1 MYDEK
6 KIADSLR
13 ACKEMKTFYQTGVFQ
28 NPQNAFD
35 LDTFLPAA
43 NEECR
48 HPVKERDEE
57 AFQARL
63 QEALDYGIALRKQTG
78 RKSAPEIAEEME
90 HSGQLLQPEHKSG
103 MDRQPDRPPVADNQP
118 ERYSAVETQPEKQL
132 ATDSQP
138 KPRVLQDSLDDPH
151 LTREQKKELSKR
163 KKQEL
168 AEQKRLEKEE
178 RLKERAA
185 KNKAKAMEE
194 EEQEE
199 DISFVKLLLCRFLEL
214 IICVAVAYVLS
225 GLFNHYI
232 GTHTVVDG
240 SSMESSLHD
249 EDVLGVNKIGY
260 RLHDPERFDIIVFPF
275 DDEEYYIKRIIGL
288 PGETVKIED
297 GVIYINGSPLE
308 EHYGLEAMEE
318 PFNQYDAVT
327 LGNDEYFV
335 LGDNRNH
342 SKDSRSAEVG
352 LIKRDKIVGKAF
364 FRIYPFDNMGT
375 LE

>member
-1 MYDEK
+1 MEK
-6 KIADSLR
+6 D
-13 ACKEMKTFYQTGVFQ
+13 
-28 NPQNAFD
+28 
-35 LDTFLPAA
+35 
-43 NEECR
+43 
-48 HPVKERDEE
+48 
-57 AFQARL
+57 
-63 QEALDYGIALRKQTG
+63 
-78 RKSAPEIAEEME
+78 
-90 HSGQLLQPEHKSG
+90 
-103 MDRQPDRPPVADNQP
+103 
-118 ERYSAVETQPEKQL
+118 
-132 ATDSQP
+132 
-138 KPRVLQDSLDDPH
+138 
-151 LTREQKKELSKR
+151 
-163 KKQEL
+163 
-168 AEQKRLEKEE
+168 E

-194 EEQEE
+194 EEDEQEE
-199 DISFVKLLLCRFLEL
+199 DVSFVKLLFCRLLEL
-214 IICVAVAYVLS
+214 VICVAVAYVLS

-240 SSMESSLHD
+240 SSMEGSLHN

-297 GVIYINGSPLE
+297 GVIYINGNPLE
-308 EHYGLEAMEE
+308 EHYGLEPMEE

-352 LIKRDKIVGKAF
+352 LIKKDKIVGKAF

-375 LE
+375 LD

>member
-6 KIADSLR
+6 KIAASLR
-13 ACKEMKTFYQTGVFQ
+13 TCKEMKTFYQTGVFK

-43 NEECR
+43 NEESR

-63 QEALDYGIALRKQTG
+63 QEALDYGLDLRRQTG
-78 RKSAPEIAEEME
+78 RKSASEIADEVEPSRKTGE
-90 HSGQLLQPEHKSG
+90 PEYTTDV
-103 MDRQPDRPPVADNQP
+103 DRQPTN
-118 ERYSAVETQPEKQL
+118 
-132 ATDSQP
+132 QP
-138 KPRVLQDSLDDPH
+138 KPRVLQDSLEDPH
-151 LTREQKKELSKR
+151 LTREQKKELDKR

-168 AEQKRLEKEE
+168 AEQKRLEKDE

-194 EEQEE
+194 EEDEQEE
-199 DISFVKLLLCRFLEL
+199 DVSFVKLLFCRLLEL
-214 IICVAVAYVLS
+214 VICVAVAYVLS

-240 SSMESSLHD
+240 SSMEGSLHN

-297 GVIYINGSPLE
+297 GVIYINGNPLE
-308 EHYGLEAMEE
+308 EHYGMEPMEE

-352 LIKRDKIVGKAF
+352 LIKKDKIVGKAF

-375 LE
+375 LD

>member
-13 ACKEMKTFYQTGVFQ
+13 VCKEMKAFYQTGVFK

-48 HPVKERDEE
+48 QSVKERDEE
-57 AFQARL
+57 EFQARL

-78 RKSAPEIAEEME
+78 RKSASEIAEETE
-90 HSGQLLQPEHKSG
+90 I
-103 MDRQPDRPPVADNQP
+103 
-118 ERYSAVETQPEKQL
+118 
-132 ATDSQP
+132 SQENP
-138 KPRVLQDSLDDPH
+138 N
-151 LTREQKKELSKR
+151 LTREQKKEFSKQ
-163 KKQEL
+163 KKQKL
-168 AEQKRLEKEE
+168 AEQKRQEKEE
-178 RLKERAA
+178 RLRERAA
-185 KNKAKAMEE
+185 RNKAKAMEE
-194 EEQEE
+194 EEEDQEE
-199 DISFVKLLLCRFLEL
+199 EISFARLLLCRFMEL
-214 IICVAVAYVLS
+214 VICVSVAYILS

-260 RLHDPERFDIIVFPF
+260 RFHDPERFDIIVFPF

-297 GVIYINGSPLE
+297 GVIYIDDKPLE
-308 EHYGLEAMEE
+308 EHYGLETMEE

-342 SKDSRSAEVG
+342 SKDSRSDEVG

-375 LE
+375 LD